1 MNINDIFKALGD
13 ENRLRIIY
21 LLSKGKLCVCDI
33 ETILMM
39 TQSNVSRHLNK
50 LKNVGIIS
58 SEKKSQWVY
67 YSIDNNF
74 VNKHKM
80 LYEYLINSFNN
91 IPQFI
96 TDNENFEKYKNREQS
111 CENPSKS
118 NYLPY

>member
-13 ENRLRIIY
+13 ENRLRIIN

-33 ETILMM
+33 EAILMM

-67 YSIDNNF
+67 YSIYSNF

-111 CENPSKS
+111 CKNPSKS

>member
-1 MNINDIFKALGD
+1 MIN
-13 ENRLRIIY
+13 

-111 CENPSKS
+111 CKNPSKS

>member
-13 ENRLRIIY
+13 ENRLRIIN